1 MGEKEGTFYDRA
13 CLCHL
18 PQTTMPDR
26 RDLVPFDPRFFERER
41 AAGKVRSLDETF
53 ADIHRAHHWQG
64 SASPSGAGAARE
76 QTTTIEREIPDLLR
90 RLGATSLLDAPCGDF
105 SWMQHVDLTGIS
117 YTGADIVP
125 EIVAENAAR
134 YGAPGRTFVQLD
146 LTRDPLPRADV
157 LLCRDALVHLS
168 FADIRRVLR
177 NVRASGTAYL
187 LTTTFPG
194 HAVNEDIVSGDWRL
208 LNLEHA
214 PFAFPPPR
222 ALIVEGC
229 TEGGGRFAD
238 KSLALWRV
246 EDL

>member
-1 MGEKEGTFYDRA
+1 
-13 CLCHL
+13 
-18 PQTTMPDR
+18 MPDR
-26 RDLVPFDPRFFERER
+26 RDLVPFDPRFFEREQ
-41 AAGKVRSLDETF
+41 AAGTIRSLAATF
-53 ADIHRAHHWQG
+53 GDIYRAHHWQG

-76 QTTTIEREIPDLLR
+76 QTATLEREIPALLH

-105 SWMQHVDLTGIS
+105 SWMQHVDLTGIA

-125 EIVAENAAR
+125 EIVAENTAR
-134 YGAPGRTFVQLD
+134 FGALGRAFVCLD

-168 FADIRRVLR
+168 FADIRRVLQ
-177 NVRASGTAYL
+177 NVRASGIEYL

-214 PFAFPPPR
+214 PFVFPPPHT
-222 ALIVEGC
+222 LIVEGC
-229 TEGGGRFAD
+229 TEGEGHFAD

-246 EDL
+246 EEL

>member
-1 MGEKEGTFYDRA
+1 MRSQKFFDSRIITVWIIGSFSRIPRWPRRSWRA
-13 CLCHL
+13 
-18 PQTTMPDR
+18 
-26 RDLVPFDPRFFERER
+26 
-41 AAGKVRSLDETF
+41 
-53 ADIHRAHHWQG
+53 
-64 SASPSGAGAARE
+64 
-76 QTTTIEREIPDLLR
+76 
-90 RLGATSLLDAPCGDF
+90 
-105 SWMQHVDLTGIS
+105 
-117 YTGADIVP
+117 
-125 EIVAENAAR
+125 
-134 YGAPGRTFVQLD
+134 GRP
-146 LTRDPLPRADV
+146 TRDPLPRADV

-229 TEGGGRFAD
+229 TEGSGRFAD